1 MPVNSPSQVFPFPLY
16 PLLHEH
22 VYDPGV
28 FAQSAF
34 TLQVY
39 VPEVHSLISVSSS
52 K

>member
-1 MPVNSPSQVFPFPLY
+1 
-16 PLLHEH
+16 

-34 TLQVY
+34 TLQVC
-39 VPEVHSLISVSSS
+39 VPVVHSLISVSSP